1 MASSSNDA
9 TPTTLFDLLNNSL
22 LLRNIAPHL
31 PVASLFALAR
41 TSKTFF
47 ELVTSSPDAFRYL
60 DLSVVSSAA
69 APSHEPLDSGAITW
83 RAERMDV
90 AVTEDEF
97 YSGPLRGI
105 FSKLQRR
112 HLLKNVYTLVL
123 DGLNVPADLVREIIA
138 EDRFNVRILSIRE
151 CTHLNERKLTQ
162 VLKYAVRPTRPAGTP
177 RLKGLYVF
185 GPKDPSPFT
194 DVVPKPQRSPPRTP
208 ENIGGVMASQGAQI
222 GAEWNQK
229 SSEALNTA
237 LARSEH
243 KWYQTAGRVLH
254 IKRPSTEW
262 AETLK
267 ACEGI
272 IFFDAVLCRGPRHD
286 IETAFTQG
294 STPHPKSF
302 LSPAVANVALGPTGC
317 QSCHN
322 CPEGPAVFG
331 KSPAAHLPLLS
342 PPPLCSSTVQAAQR
356 PSSVP
361 GSPPPILIARC
372 EECLRG
378 RWCERCNKWWDEDCY
393 FGSTSSN
400 AAAMTL
406 TAMQQTEQLQSIANE
421 NGQPSN
427 NIKGHQPSST
437 PAGVKRDCFGCGP
450 TCVDC
455 KTLYIRACHKCRNE
469 FCILDNDGSS
479 ATACDWCNFSGRRT
493 VELY

>member
-9 TPTTLFDLLNNSL
+9 TPTTLFNLLNNSL

-31 PVASLFALAR
+31 PAASLFALAR
-41 TSKTFF
+41 TSKSFF

-83 RAERMDV
+83 RAERMDE
-90 AVTEDEF
+90 ALTEDEF

-123 DGLNVPADLVREIIA
+123 DGLSVPADLVREIIA

-185 GPKDPSPFT
+185 GPKDPSPFV
-194 DVVPKPQRSPPRTP
+194 DAVPKPQRSPPRTP

-243 KWYQTAGRVLH
+243 KWYQPAGRVLH

-272 IFFDAVLCRGPRHD
+272 IFFDAALCRGPRHD

-302 LSPAVANVALGPTGC
+302 LGPAVANVALGPTGC

-421 NGQPSN
+421 NGQPSM

>member
-31 PVASLFALAR
+31 PVSSLFSLAR
-41 TSKTFF
+41 VSKDFF
-47 ELVTSSPDAFRYL
+47 DLVTSSPDAFRYL
-60 DLSVVSSAA
+60 DLSAVKSAA
-69 APSHEPLDSGAITW
+69 APSPKPLDAGGISW
-83 RAERMDV
+83 RAERMDE
-90 AVTEDEF
+90 ALTEDEF

-105 FSKLQRR
+105 FSRLQKRDI
-112 HLLKNVYTLVL
+112 LKNVYTLVL
-123 DGLNVPADLVREIIA
+123 DGLSVPADLVREIIA

-151 CTHLNERKLTQ
+151 CTHLNERKLMQ
-162 VLKYAVRPTRPAGTP
+162 VLKYAVRPTRPPGTP
-177 RLKGLYVF
+177 KLKGLYLF
-185 GPKDPSPFT
+185 GPKDPSPM
-194 DVVPKPQRSPPRTP
+194 DVVSKPQRSPPRTP

-243 KWYQTAGRVLH
+243 KWYQTAGRVLP
-254 IKRPSTEW
+254 KRPSLEW

-267 ACEGI
+267 SCEGI
-272 IFFDAVLCRGPRHD
+272 IYFDAVLCRGPRHN
-286 IETAFTQG
+286 IETAYTQG

-302 LSPAVANVALGPTGC
+302 LGPAVASIALGPTGC
-317 QSCHN
+317 QSCHT

-331 KSPAAHLPLLS
+331 KSPANHLPLLS
-342 PPPLCSSTVQAAQR
+342 PPPSCSSTVQAAQR

-361 GSPPPILIARC
+361 GSPPPVLVARC

-393 FGSTSSN
+393 LGSANTI
-400 AAAMTL
+400 AGMTL
-406 TAMQQTEQLQSIANE
+406 TTMQQTEQFQSIANG
-421 NGQPSN
+421 NGHPSKD
-427 NIKGHQPSST
+427 IKAHQRSNT
-437 PAGVKRDCFGCGP
+437 PPGVKRDCFGCGP

-455 KTLYIRACHKCRNE
+455 KELYIRSCHKCRNE
-469 FCILDNDGSS
+469 YCILDNDGSS
-479 ATACDWCNFSGRRT
+479 SIACDWCNYSGRRT